1 MGDGGIVLIRPTDDG
16 EPVGRRIEV
25 SNETSIPSGSIT
37 DRTDGEGR
45 KIDDSYDKSVAV
57 AHA

>member
-1 MGDGGIVLIRPTDDG
+1 MLRRPTDEG

-25 SNETSIPSGSIT
+25 SNETSIPSGNMT